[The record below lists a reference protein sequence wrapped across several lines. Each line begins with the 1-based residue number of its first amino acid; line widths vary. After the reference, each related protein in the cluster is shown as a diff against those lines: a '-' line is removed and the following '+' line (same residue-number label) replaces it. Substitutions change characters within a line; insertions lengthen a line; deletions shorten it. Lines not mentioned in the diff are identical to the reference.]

1 MRLFLIPLVVVA
13 GLMLAACASEVSAPA
28 PSDTALPADPAP
40 TSPQPTTTLA
50 PTPAPTASSAL
61 PPTTS
66 VSPPSSSVS
75 PPTTSP
81 PPATSSPPPA
91 PEQIELLVPEVLA
104 VYPHDASAFTQGLL
118 IKDGRLFESTGLW
131 DESSIRE
138 IDLAT
143 GQVLRNLLL
152 VDAELPDSRSL
163 FAEGLAL
170 VEDDLLIQLTWQA
183 GLAFVWDLETFDQTA
198 RPSQVFNYGPDQQG
212 WGICYDGSRLA
223 MSDGSDTLQFRN
235 PETFDLI
242 GEPLEVRLI
251 GVPVELLNELECVGD
266 DVWANVWFTD
276 EIVRIDANTGKVTAV
291 VDASVLAAAAQLGC
305 ADSQS
310 GFQESDANSQARS
323 QAPDIP
329 AELLAALPPDLA
341 CPQDR
346 SDAVLNGIAYDE
358 IRDVFLLTGKL
369 WPVIFE
375 VRFVPAA

>member
-1 MRLFLIPLVVVA
+1 
-13 GLMLAACASEVSAPA
+13 
-28 PSDTALPADPAP
+28 
-40 TSPQPTTTLA
+40 
-50 PTPAPTASSAL
+50 
-61 PPTTS
+61 
-66 VSPPSSSVS
+66 
-75 PPTTSP
+75 
-81 PPATSSPPPA
+81 
-91 PEQIELLVPEVLA
+91 VPEVLA

-276 EIVRIDANTGKVTAV
+276 EIVRIDANTGEVTAV

-305 ADSQS
+305 NSLQSDPQDSDANSQS
-310 GFQESDANSQARS
+310 GFQDSDANSQARS

-358 IRDVFLLTGKL
+358 TRDVFLLTGKL